1 MDYINRNRNKIKTVL
16 LVILTIA
23 IFSLSY
29 YVCINKLKSTNI
41 KDDKYEVKNN
51 NGQLDDSMTVHSNI
65 NTVVSPNS
73 NIVFKIKYTKSGE
86 ITTEKEEAAGDLI
99 GKKKKEVEEIY
110 KSKGYSV
117 QSITSSQIILIKEL
131 DKYAPNKY
139 VLGIKNGCIAIYK
152 TDKEGNMFIENEKRD
167 ITDIKTNRLKQADI
181 QLLTKGD
188 KYFQC
193 NTREDAEARL
203 EDYE

>member
-1 MDYINRNRNKIKTVL
+1 MDKRKIRTIL

-29 YVCINKLKSTNI
+29 YVCINRLKSTNI
-41 KDDKYEVKNN
+41 KKGRYQVNN
-51 NGQLDDSMTVHSNI
+51 KTGAQDTLTVHSNVDG
-65 NTVVSPNS
+65 VVSVNA
-73 NIVFKIKYTKSGE
+73 NVVFKVKYAKSGE
-86 ITTEKEEAAGDLI
+86 IVTEKEEKADALA
-99 GKKKKEVEEIY
+99 GKKKDEVNDVY
-110 KSKGYSV
+110 KDEGYTV
-117 QSITSSQIILIKEL
+117 QNITSSEVLLIREV

-139 VLGIKNGCIAIYK
+139 VLGIKDGYIAIYK
-152 TDKEGNMFIENEKRD
+152 TDKDGNMFIEDDKRD
-167 ITDIKTNRLKQADI
+167 VTDIKTDKLKQADI

-193 NTREDAEARL
+193 DTREDAEARL